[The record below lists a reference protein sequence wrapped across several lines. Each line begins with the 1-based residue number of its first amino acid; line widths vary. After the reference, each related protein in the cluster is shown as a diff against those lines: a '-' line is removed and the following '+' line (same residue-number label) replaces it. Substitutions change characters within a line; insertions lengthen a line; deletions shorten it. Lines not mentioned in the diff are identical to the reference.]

1 MKKLKAHT
9 FFSEDENERIRQA
22 VGQAETDTSGEIATM
37 VVDYSDSY
45 REAEILGALSL
56 SGLLGLILALAIH
69 HVTIWSYIPL
79 VILFFIPARYLFR
92 RFPHLKLPFV
102 GKRRVLEAVRE
113 RAVRAFFEK
122 GLYKT
127 RDETGILIFISIL
140 ERKVWILGD
149 KGIDAK
155 IAPQFWRSLADELS
169 AGLRQN
175 RACEALCT
183 VIEKCGKTLK
193 EHFPRRGDDVNELED
208 ELIDES

>member
-1 MKKLKAHT
+1 MKKLKART
-9 FFSEDENERIRQA
+9 FFSEDEDDRIRQA
-22 VGQAETDTSGEIATM
+22 VERAEADTSGEIATM
-37 VVDYSDSY
+37 VVDHSDSY

-56 SGLLGLILALAIH
+56 AGLLGLILALAIH

-92 RFPHLKLPFV
+92 QFPHLKLSFV
-102 GKRRVLEAVRE
+102 GRRRVVEAVRE

-149 KGIDAK
+149 KGINAK
-155 IAPQFWRSLADELS
+155 IAPQFWSSLADELS

-183 VIEKCGKTLK
+183 VIEKCGEILK
-193 EHFPRRGDDVNELED
+193 EHFPKRVDDVNELED
-208 ELIDES
+208 ELIV